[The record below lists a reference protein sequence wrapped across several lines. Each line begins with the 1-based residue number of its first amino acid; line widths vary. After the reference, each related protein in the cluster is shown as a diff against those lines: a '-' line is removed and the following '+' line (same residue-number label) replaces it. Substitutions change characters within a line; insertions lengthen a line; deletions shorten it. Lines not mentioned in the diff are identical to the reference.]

1 MNNIRLCK
9 VYLTENSQ
17 IISHNIY
24 LTRLFMASIPD
35 GQMSLPGGHAAVCQV
50 KHLDRVTIRIHLYL
64 YTCILVYSLEL
75 YLFPTLDRPKARML
89 NDPNRI

>member
-1 MNNIRLCK
+1 M
-9 VYLTENSQ
+9 V
-17 IISHNIY
+17 
-24 LTRLFMASIPD
+24 SIPD

-50 KHLDRVTIRIHLYL
+50 KHLDKVTIVYL

-75 YLFPTLDRPKARML
+75 YLFPDYWLKIRLL